1 MARIESNQGRG
12 ATKAAETGGAAT
24 PEPMFDVAK
33 AYFDQR
39 GAIVEDALVLKQLI
53 AGVDS
58 ENALSSPQWAQ
69 LYSVALGFKPDLILE
84 LGRSRGNSTAVFCQ
98 AASRMPGT
106 RVVSLCM
113 SRDWFERT
121 LPKVTAIVPAGW
133 LDPLDARTTDILDVD
148 YDSLLRGARR
158 VLVLWDAHGFDI
170 AEVVL
175 GRILPLISDRPHLV
189 MMHDIS
195 DTRYAAP
202 SRSYEGQ
209 PLWKGSTWDN
219 GAGVSASRVNIGW
232 MNSLQDQVVAIA
244 DFAARNDIEIGS
256 ADHEYAQFFGARPAA
271 AEEMKA
277 RLGDTF
283 FSPSAH
289 WAFFTL
295 MGRPAPIHFPAVA
308 RRFRH
313 RSDVRLCDVHPRR
326 WFGRA
331 RPLPR
336 TITTSTVPWEYAAV
350 ISVLPVS
357 QVPFDAQR
365 SLRVR
370 VQVDEAPV
378 GIGLLNADGSAFLQS
393 RQLMPK
399 LDPETIWLAIDDPA
413 QAGALVVHAWDEPR
427 AGRVRIDEISVVW

>member
-1 MARIESNQGRG
+1 MARIIESHQLPG
-12 ATKAAETGGAAT
+12 ATQAAGAAA
-24 PEPMFDVAK
+24 PAEPMFDVAK

-39 GAIVEDALVLKQLI
+39 AAIVEDAPMLKKLI
-53 AGVDS
+53 AAVDS

-113 SRDWFERT
+113 SRDWFEQT
-121 LPKVTAIVPAGW
+121 LPKVTMIVPADW
-133 LDPLDARTTDILDVD
+133 LDPLDARTIDILDVD
-148 YDSLLRGARR
+148 YDSLLQGARR
-158 VLVLWDAHGFDI
+158 VLVLWDAHGFEI

-175 GRILPLISDRPHLV
+175 GRILPLIGDRPHLV

-202 SRSYEGQ
+202 LRSYEGQ
-209 PLWKGSTWDN
+209 PLWKGSTWDK
-219 GAGVSASRVNIGW
+219 GAGVSAARVNIGW

-244 DFAARNDIEIGS
+244 DFAARNDVEIGS
-256 ADHEYAQFFGARPAA
+256 ADHEYAQFFGTRPAA
-271 AEEMKA
+271 AEEMQT

-283 FSPSAH
+283 FSLSAH

-295 MGRPAPIHFPAVA
+295 MGGPAPIHFPSVP
-308 RRFRH
+308 RRFRN
-313 RSDVRLCDVHPRR
+313 RSDVRLRDIHPRR
-326 WFGRA
+326 WLGRS

-336 TITTSTVPWEYAAV
+336 TIATSKIPWEYAAV
-350 ISVLPVS
+350 MSVLPVK
-357 QVPFDAQR
+357 QIPLDAQR
-365 SLRVR
+365 SLRVQ
-370 VQVDEAPV
+370 VQVDDAPV
-378 GIGLLNADGSAFLQS
+378 GVGLLNADRSAFLQS
-393 RQLMPK
+393 RHLLPA

-413 QAGALVVHAWDEPR
+413 KAGPLVVHTWDEPR